1 MTWNSRV
8 SYIAK
13 TMLIMM
19 ILQCFSGVLGV
30 CVCVSMQHIY
40 IERERGLWYIYIYLF
55 IYVHTLLI
63 GGSVWWYS
71 ESFIFNSAS
80 AWTYKQLREIA
91 GLPTN
96 RDDGTVE
103 PLLNFKNQRIVI
115 IVEISIDKPAI
126 FTRRDQTFNAPFPSS
141 FFPWQEMRFL
151 RKHPCRVAVEMVSH
165 GTLIF

>member
-1 MTWNSRV
+1 MGFW
-8 SYIAK
+8 
-13 TMLIMM
+13 
-19 ILQCFSGVLGV
+19 V
-30 CVCVSMQHIY
+30 CVCVSMQHI
-40 IERERGLWYIYIYLF
+40 ERERIVIYIYIYNIYFNLF

-96 RDDGTVE
+96 RDGGTVE

-126 FTRRDQTFNAPFPSS
+126 FTRRDQTFNAPFPSRIGR